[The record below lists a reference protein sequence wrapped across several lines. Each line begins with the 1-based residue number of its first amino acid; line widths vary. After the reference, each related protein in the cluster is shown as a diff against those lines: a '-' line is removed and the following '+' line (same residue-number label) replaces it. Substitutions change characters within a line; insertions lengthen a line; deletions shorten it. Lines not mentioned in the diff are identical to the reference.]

1 MKTAHN
7 LQEELNA
14 HYPLT
19 PDQIAGYQKNGYIK
33 LKDVL
38 SAEAIDF
45 YGQEITRLVLE
56 LNQERKPM
64 EERTTYEKAF
74 IQIINLW
81 KKSDTVTEF
90 VFSRR
95 LGRIAAELM
104 RVEGVRMYHDQ
115 ALYKEPGGGFTP
127 WHADQ
132 YYWPLSN
139 DNTITVWI
147 PLQETPLEMGPL
159 MFAVGSQTYRK
170 GRDLAIGDESE
181 QVLQK
186 TFTQMN
192 YPIDNSAYD
201 LGEVSFHSGWTFHR
215 AGPNQT
221 RRPRAVMTVIY
232 MEDGIRLAEPNSTHQ
247 EKDREAFMGGIEVD
261 DVVNGPLTP
270 VIYRSGQA

>member
-1 MKTAHN
+1 METAQN

-19 PDQIAGYQKNGYIK
+19 SEQADRYQEKGYIK
-33 LKDVL
+33 LKNVL
-38 SAEAIDF
+38 TTEAIDF

-56 LNQERKPM
+56 LNQNSKPM

-81 KKSDTVTEF
+81 TKSDTVKEF

-104 RVEGVRMYHDQ
+104 RVKGVRMYHDQ

-147 PLQETPLEMGPL
+147 PLQNTPLEMGPL

-186 TFTQMN
+186 SFTQMN

-221 RRPRAVMTVIY
+221 GRPRAVMTVIY
-232 MEDGIRLAEPNSTHQ
+232 MEDGIRLAKPKSTHQ
-247 EKDREAFMGGIEVD
+247 EKDCKEFMGDIEVG

-270 VIYRSGQA
+270 VIYRSDEA